1 MPKRRTPVVLNFNRQ
16 VFGSRAPGES
26 LVLINGNMNAENRK
40 RREVRRRIE
49 AIAERR
55 ELERETEGDW

>member
-1 MPKRRTPVVLNFNRQ
+1 MMAKRRAPVVNFNRQ

-49 AIAERR
+49 AVAERR
-55 ELERETEGDW
+55 ALEREIEGDW